1 MCTVC
6 VPGASGGQRRMAEP
20 LGTAITDGL
29 KPPYRY
35 WELNAVLKAGKIV
48 KCLAI
53 SLVLVHSIV
62 CLNLA
67 SGRVLAH

>member
-48 KCLAI
+48 KC
-53 SLVLVHSIV
+53 
-62 CLNLA
+62 
-67 SGRVLAH
+67 